1 MSAAALIEGGDVPV
15 GVLRVAVRAAD
26 PVRRRGLAALVAAA
40 GHLVAEAEEAEVAL
54 LDGAGVELSD
64 LPTVSLG
71 GTAESAGLLPPDAGP
86 AQVDAALR
94 AVAAGLLVRAP
105 GLPAGFA
112 MLGEAPP
119 LLTPR
124 EVEVLALVGE
134 GYSNKAAARRL
145 GISQHTVKFHLEAV
159 FAKLGVRT
167 RAEAVREGLRRGVV
181 EL

>member
-1 MSAAALIEGGDVPV
+1 MSAAAGRGELPP

-26 PVRRRGLAALVAAA
+26 PVRRRGLAALVVAA
-40 GHLVAEAEEAEVAL
+40 GHRVAEAENADAAL
-54 LDGAGVELSD
+54 LDGAEAD
-64 LPTVSLG
+64 LAGLPAVSLG
-71 GTAESAGLLPPDAGP
+71 GLAAESAGLLPPDAGP

-105 GLPAGFA
+105 GLPVGFA

-134 GYSNKAAARRL
+134 GCSNKAAARHL

-167 RAEAVREGLRRGVV
+167 RAEAVMEGLRRGLV